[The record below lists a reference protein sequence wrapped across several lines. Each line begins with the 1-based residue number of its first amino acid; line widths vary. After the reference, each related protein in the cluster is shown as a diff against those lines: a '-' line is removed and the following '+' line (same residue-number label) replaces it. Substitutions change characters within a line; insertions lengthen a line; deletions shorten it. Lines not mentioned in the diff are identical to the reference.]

1 MSNQQERW
9 VIKAG
14 SSLIAGKDDG
24 INKSFIKDLVL
35 QVEQLLNEG
44 IQVSCSIGYI
54 IMTDKNLCGFY
65 FKI

>member
-35 QVEQLLNEG
+35 QVQQLLNEG
-44 IQVSCSIGYI
+44 IPVSY
-54 IMTDKNLCGFY
+54 THLRAHET
-65 FKI
+65 